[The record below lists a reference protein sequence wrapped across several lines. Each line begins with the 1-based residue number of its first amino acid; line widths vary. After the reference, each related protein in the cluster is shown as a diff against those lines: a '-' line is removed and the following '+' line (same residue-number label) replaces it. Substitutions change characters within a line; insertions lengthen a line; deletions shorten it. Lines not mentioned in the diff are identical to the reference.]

1 MDPGVGTPCCVC
13 HDRCTAQALENALKL
28 GLNRS
33 TFALALPAD
42 ETAAV
47 EVHHREECLTH
58 RAGI

>member
-1 MDPGVGTPCCVC
+1 
-13 HDRCTAQALENALKL
+13 
-28 GLNRS
+28 LNRP

-42 ETAAV
+42 EAAAI